1 MKGHLDSVGN
11 SGPLGPLETWR
22 HRAARMARVGIGLGL
37 LGLLGCGE
45 DVTYGYFHV
54 DVKIDKGVSMDCL
67 NRVYACAAKVSG
79 AASDEGDLACVKGS
93 VNYDFGAFEY
103 STRANGAVKFSVVLM
118 DVNRKE
124 ILAGDSP
131 EVGIMPN
138 ASVST
143 TVTVKEVDCRDPN
156 QPPK

>member
-1 MKGHLDSVGN
+1 MRSSLLCLALAALAVG
-11 SGPLGPLETWR
+11 ST
-22 HRAARMARVGIGLGL
+22 A
-37 LGLLGCGE
+37 CGG

-54 DVKIDKGVSMDCL
+54 DVKIDKGISMDCL

-79 AASDEGDLACVKGS
+79 ASDDEGDLSCIKGA

-103 STRANGAVKFSVVLM
+103 STRAKGTVKFTVVLM

-124 ILAGDSP
+124 ILTGDSP

-138 ASVST
+138 ASVNT
-143 TVTVKEVDCRDPN
+143 TVTVKEVDCKDPN
-156 QPPK
+156 LQPK